1 MTKKIFRSVFFV
13 AVLMLLICFALVMWA
28 FYAYFNSV
36 QKEQLKTEIE
46 LVARA
51 VDKDGMSYLVSL
63 DTGESRITWIAAD
76 GSVLYDSENDPQS
89 MENHAQREEIREA
102 FETGNGESSRYSS
115 TLTEKTVY
123 YAQLLS
129 DGTVIRVSVSNAS
142 ILFLVLGMF
151 RYIIIIFALALIIS
165 VIIADRVS
173 KKIVA
178 PLNSI
183 NLDMP
188 LEVNSYDEISP
199 LLTRIEEQR
208 RQIELQVSELEERK
222 KEFYAIIKNMNEGLV
237 LVGKDGKILSINY
250 AASAFFSTN
259 TECVGSD
266 FLTVE
271 RNPAIE
277 KTLKT
282 AQESG
287 HGEMQISRNG
297 KEYQLN
303 ASRIEVDAQSSD
315 IVILIFDISDRVFA
329 ERNRRE
335 FTANVSHE
343 LKTPLHSIMGSAE
356 LLENN
361 MVKPEDIPRFVS
373 NIRVE
378 ASRLLTL
385 IEDIIRLSFLDEN
398 TEIPMEDVDLYE
410 LVISETKVL
419 SPLAKEKNITLTS
432 EGEKTV
438 INGNKRLLHEIIYNL
453 CDNAIKYNIDG
464 GSVKIKVYKE
474 ENNAVLIVSD
484 TGIGI
489 PPEDHQRVFDRFYCV
504 DKSHSKKTGGTG
516 LGLSIVKHAV
526 QCMGGKISLD
536 SYPGKGTTITVIF
549 KLVKDAAE

>member
-51 VDKDGMSYLVSL
+51 VEKDGMSYLVSL

-129 DGTVIRVSVSNAS
+129 DGTVIRISVSNAS
-142 ILFLVLGMF
+142 ILFLVLGML

-250 AASAFFSTN
+250 AAAAFFSTN

-398 TEIPMEDVDLYE
+398 T
-410 LVISETKVL
+410 
-419 SPLAKEKNITLTS
+419 
-432 EGEKTV
+432 
-438 INGNKRLLHEIIYNL
+438 GNPHGRCGFI
-453 CDNAIKYNIDG
+453 
-464 GSVKIKVYKE
+464 
-474 ENNAVLIVSD
+474 
-484 TGIGI
+484 
-489 PPEDHQRVFDRFYCV
+489 
-504 DKSHSKKTGGTG
+504 
-516 LGLSIVKHAV
+516 
-526 QCMGGKISLD
+526 
-536 SYPGKGTTITVIF
+536 
-549 KLVKDAAE
+549 

>member
-51 VDKDGMSYLVSL
+51 VDKDGMSYLLSL

-142 ILFLVLGMF
+142 ILFLVLGML

-250 AASAFFSTN
+250 AAAAFFSTN

-271 RNPAIE
+271 RNP
-277 KTLKT
+277 
-282 AQESG
+282 
-287 HGEMQISRNG
+287 
-297 KEYQLN
+297 
-303 ASRIEVDAQSSD
+303 
-315 IVILIFDISDRVFA
+315 
-329 ERNRRE
+329 RRP
-335 FTANVSHE
+335 
-343 LKTPLHSIMGSAE
+343 TPT
-356 LLENN
+356 
-361 MVKPEDIPRFVS
+361 P
-373 NIRVE
+373 
-378 ASRLLTL
+378 
-385 IEDIIRLSFLDEN
+385 
-398 TEIPMEDVDLYE
+398 
-410 LVISETKVL
+410 
-419 SPLAKEKNITLTS
+419 
-432 EGEKTV
+432 
-438 INGNKRLLHEIIYNL
+438 
-453 CDNAIKYNIDG
+453 
-464 GSVKIKVYKE
+464 
-474 ENNAVLIVSD
+474 
-484 TGIGI
+484 
-489 PPEDHQRVFDRFYCV
+489 
-504 DKSHSKKTGGTG
+504 
-516 LGLSIVKHAV
+516 
-526 QCMGGKISLD
+526 
-536 SYPGKGTTITVIF
+536 
-549 KLVKDAAE
+549 